1 MTWTPQVVTAC
12 FEAADARVG
21 SCPGDAVEL
30 QVDSAQALGDDGGG
44 GRLANT

>member
-1 MTWTPQVVTAC
+1 MKDYSVDRDIDDLDKAILQ
-12 FEAADARVG
+12 
-21 SCPGDAVEL
+21 EL